1 MQGIQL
7 GAVVGVRLVGD
18 HQVLA
23 FVVDMAMLEHALD
36 DELAQ
41 VGHHGFLGKTALPA
55 QLFHTA
61 EFPGPQH
68 VPVDAEALEQPD
80 LLHADTQ
87 HRAAAGSERGKEDE
101 CRDTGGIQACD
112 EEGNGNQ
119 GADTVGAQDEAADNG
134 QNPGDDL
141 FLLIVAE
148 TGAYDGLLANLLLE
162 RLFLLTAHLTLAL
175 EGRRARSRLPVGLFL
190 GDLGRL
196 RSLAQALPDR
206 LGGRSYRLP
215 DDILQVAVV
224 LPIDCL
230 LNSIAN
236 LIADILRS
244 SHGTSQRI
252 ETHVFPK
259 LF

>member
-1 MQGIQL
+1 MKYRDL
-7 GAVVGVRLVGD
+7 AVDEAGQFWHLMNRLDYETKYMLYEPGERKST
-18 HQVLA
+18 LA
-23 FVVDMAMLEHALD
+23 ELESVIRDSAEGKD
-36 DELAQ
+36 
-41 VGHHGFLGKTALPA
+41 FLL
-55 QLFHTA
+55 
-61 EFPGPQH
+61 
-68 VPVDAEALEQPD
+68 VAEA
-80 LLHADTQ
+80 
-87 HRAAAGSERGKEDE
+87 
-101 CRDTGGIQACD
+101 
-112 EEGNGNQ
+112 
-119 GADTVGAQDEAADNG
+119 
-134 QNPGDDL
+134 
-141 FLLIVAE
+141 
-148 TGAYDGLLANLLLE
+148 GAYDGLLANLPLE
-162 RLFLLTAHLTLAL
+162 RLFLLTAHLALAL

-196 RSLAQALPDR
+196 RSLTQALPDR